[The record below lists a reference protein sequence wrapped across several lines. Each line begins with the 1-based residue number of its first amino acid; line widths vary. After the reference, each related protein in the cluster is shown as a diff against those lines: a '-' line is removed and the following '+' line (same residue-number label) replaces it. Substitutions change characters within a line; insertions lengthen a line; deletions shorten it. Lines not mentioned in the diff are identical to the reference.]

1 MTEADMDKADKKELA
16 AKVENA
22 KNILYQVNYMS
33 KEGIFS
39 TLISLVGRSPLCD
52 RNHP

>member
-22 KNILYQVNYMS
+22 KNILYQV
-33 KEGIFS
+33 KK
-39 TLISLVGRSPLCD
+39 L
-52 RNHP
+52 